1 VTMTYAGSPLE
12 LTGQL
17 PTHDEILESEDGARR
32 LAAFLIMQRSEKVQ
46 ASVRDGA
53 ATLALHFR
61 H

>member
-1 VTMTYAGSPLE
+1 LTYPGRPLE

-17 PTHDEILESEDGARR
+17 PTQDEILETEEGVQR
-32 LAAFLIMQRSEKVQ
+32 LAAFLIMQRSDKVKVT
-46 ASVRDGA
+46 ADDGI